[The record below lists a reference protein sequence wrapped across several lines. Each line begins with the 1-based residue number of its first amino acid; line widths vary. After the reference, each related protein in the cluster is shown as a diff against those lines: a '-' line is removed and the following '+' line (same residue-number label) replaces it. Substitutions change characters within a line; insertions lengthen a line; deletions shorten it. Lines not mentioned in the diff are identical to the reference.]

1 MASSPSP
8 TSRMARGVAR
18 LVMGSGRMVSRV
30 LPARL
35 RQRLEDRFF
44 YAVFQTTRVEND
56 DYGRHI
62 DPESGGSGLDE
73 ASRPLR
79 RG

>member
-1 MASSPSP
+1 MGV
-8 TSRMARGVAR
+8 ARGVAR
-18 LVMGSGRMVSRV
+18 VVVHGGKAAVRLLPERV
-30 LPARL
+30 

-44 YAVFQTTRVEND
+44 YAMFQVTRVEND
-56 DYGRHI
+56 NYGRRV
-62 DPESGGSGLDE
+62 DPDSGGSGRDE

>member
-1 MASSPSP
+1 M
-8 TSRMARGVAR
+8 VAR
-18 LVMGSGRMVSRV
+18 LVPEPV
-30 LPARL
+30 

-44 YAVFQTTRVEND
+44 YAVFQVTRVEND
-56 DYGRHI
+56 SYGYRP
-62 DPESGGSGLDE
+62 DPESGGSGEDE